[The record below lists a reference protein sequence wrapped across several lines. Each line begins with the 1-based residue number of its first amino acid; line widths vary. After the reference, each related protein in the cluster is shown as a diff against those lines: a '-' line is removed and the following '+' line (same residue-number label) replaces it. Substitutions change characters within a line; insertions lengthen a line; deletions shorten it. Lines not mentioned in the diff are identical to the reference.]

1 MIAVIGRLSPDKNS
15 QEPQTP
21 LSAALGPPVSKS
33 DLAGASMNIK
43 VFVGIV
49 ALLGFSES
57 PAVAQVL
64 PTTAAGTASASAT
77 SGLLGAQAGY
87 NWQQGPWVYGLAAD
101 ISGTG
106 LSSSQANAIP
116 ASAFFT
122 FPTSMK
128 GTIDWYGTVRGS
140 LGWSSGPLLFYGTG
154 GLAYGRL
161 DLSAGLTFPPVS
173 LSTQT
178 SSVRAG
184 WVAGGGIGYMASPN
198 VLLNLEYQYVDLGTI
213 NVAAATGAISP
224 VSSLS
229 ASEHGRFSA
238 VTFGISWLFTPSH
251 GSWEG
256 GFVGGHVGGAW
267 GNDTNAGY
275 SASTIFVSDLR
286 LKRDIAL
293 LGRLDD
299 GLGVYRYRY
308 LWDDT
313 IYVGVMAQEVALLHP
328 DAIVRSALDD
338 YLRVDYS
345 RLGLNLL
352 TLAEWER
359 AR

>member
-1 MIAVIGRLSPDKNS
+1 MK
-15 QEPQTP
+15 
-21 LSAALGPPVSKS
+21 
-33 DLAGASMNIK
+33 IK
-43 VFVGIV
+43 ILVGIV

-57 PAVAQVL
+57 PALAQLL
-64 PTTAAGTASASAT
+64 PTNVAGTATASAS
-77 SGLLGAQAGY
+77 SGLAGAQAGY
-87 NWQQGPWVYGLAAD
+87 NWQQGPWVYGFAAD
-101 ISGTG
+101 ISGMDLNSQTNAVPTG
-106 LSSSQANAIP
+106 E
-116 ASAFFT
+116 FFSY
-122 FPTSMK
+122 PTSLK
-128 GTIDWYGTVRGS
+128 ATIDWYGTVRGS

-161 DLSAGLTFPPVS
+161 DLSAGLTFPPES

-178 SSVRAG
+178 SSVRTG

-198 VLLNLEYQYVDLGTI
+198 VLLNLEYQYVDLGTV
-213 NVAAATGAISP
+213 NVAAATGSFSP
-224 VSSLS
+224 TSSLS

-238 VTFGISWLFTPSH
+238 VTFGVSWLFTPSH
-251 GSWEG
+251 GSWDG

-267 GNDTNAGY
+267 GNDTNASY
-275 SASTIFVSDLR
+275 SASTILVSDLR

-313 IYVGVMAQEVALLHP
+313 VYVGVMAQEVALLYP
-328 DAIVRSALDD
+328 DAVVRSPLDD
-338 YLRVDYS
+338 YLRVDYG
-345 RLGLNLL
+345 RLGLKLL

-359 AR
+359 AQAGRD